1 MKLSPRLQ
9 TIADMIRY
17 PILMD
22 IGCDHALLD
31 IYCTVERNITCI
43 ACDIN
48 ENALKNA
55 RHNIETYHLEDQIDI
70 QRVDGIPDLVFKDP
84 YTVVIAGMGTHTMI
98 SILKRASKLPE
109 QLILQS
115 NKDLELLRREVILL
129 GYQIEN
135 EKVVKEG
142 HIYNVI
148 ISFLKGSSR
157 YSKKDMWLGPILR
170 KQKEPSTREYY
181 QHLVQKEEKI
191 LSHLPKKKL
200 FLRIKTAR
208 RKKIIEKEL
217 KSF

>member
-17 PILMD
+17 PILID

-31 IYCTVERNITCI
+31 IYCIMERNITCI

-55 RHNIETYHLEDQIDI
+55 RHNIEAYHLQDKIEVRIG
-70 QRVDGIPDLVFKDP
+70 DGLPDLTIKGP
-84 YTVVIAGMGTHTMI
+84 YTVVIAGMGTHTI
-98 SILKRASKLPE
+98 LSILKHASRLPE

-115 NKDLELLRREVILL
+115 NNDLELLRKEVTHL

-148 ISFLKGSSR
+148 ISLLKGEGH
-157 YSKKDMWLGPILR
+157 YSQKDEWLGPILR
-170 KQKEPSTREYY
+170 QQKEPSTREYY

-191 LSHLPKKKL
+191 LSHLPKKKI

-217 KSF
+217 KLF